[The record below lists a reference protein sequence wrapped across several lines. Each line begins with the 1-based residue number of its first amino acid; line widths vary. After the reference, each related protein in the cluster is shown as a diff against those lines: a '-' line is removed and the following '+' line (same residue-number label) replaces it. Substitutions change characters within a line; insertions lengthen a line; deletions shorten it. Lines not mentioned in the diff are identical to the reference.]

1 MYFFWLRNLVA
12 YSLQIALIAAA
23 GALLMTLLRIRLP
36 HLRLLCWQV
45 LMVACLVLPAIQP
58 WRTLAGDSSIQ
69 GSSGGVSVAASDI
82 RPAAQLAL
90 IALGAGVAIRF
101 AMLGLGLARLR
112 RYRRNSRFL
121 PGAFADLQRRM
132 N

>member
-1 MYFFWLRNLVA
+1 MYSFWLRNLVA

-23 GALLMTLLRIRLP
+23 GALLVSLLRIRLP

-45 LMVACLVLPAIQP
+45 LLVACLVLPAIQP

-82 RPAAQLAL
+82 RPAAAGFPAAQLAM

-101 AMLGLGLARLR
+101 AM
-112 RYRRNSRFL
+112 
-121 PGAFADLQRRM
+121 
-132 N
+132 